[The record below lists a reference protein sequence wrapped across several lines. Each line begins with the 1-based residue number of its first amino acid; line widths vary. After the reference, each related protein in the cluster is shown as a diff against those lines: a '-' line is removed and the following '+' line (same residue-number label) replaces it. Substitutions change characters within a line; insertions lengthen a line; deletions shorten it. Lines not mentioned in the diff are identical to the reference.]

1 MNWLA
6 KFFTSSIGQKAV
18 VGASGLWLVLFLTIH
33 VLGNCQLF
41 IGAEQFN
48 HYAHVMESNPF
59 IIYVVRW
66 VTMIAFLLHAFRGI
80 ALAYA
85 NRQAR
90 GAVGYKVTATNNS
103 SFSARNMAWIGSWI
117 FVFWGFHLYS
127 FWWHLMKGDAPEKI
141 VVMAGPGQEIVGD
154 LKSGV
159 ATFVVPNPN
168 PSQPSQTIKGKVEG
182 EKFLVAV
189 PSQDP
194 QQPAHTEE
202 VAIEERF
209 ADVYTM
215 VAEAFKE
222 PLVSIFYL
230 LSMLVLAFHLWHG
243 FASAFQTFGLT
254 HKKYTPFITWVGR
267 IYSII
272 VPVAFAAM
280 PIYFWFFK

>member
-6 KFFTSSIGQKAV
+6 KFFTSSIGQKVV
-18 VGASGLWLVLFLTIH
+18 VGASGLWLILFLTVH

-48 HYAHVMESNPF
+48 HYAHLMETNPF
-59 IIYVVRW
+59 IIYVMRW
-66 VTMIAFLLHAFRGI
+66 ITMIAFLLHAFRGI

-90 GAVGYKVTATNNS
+90 GEQGYAVTVSNNS
-103 SFSARNMAWIGSWI
+103 SFSARNMAVIGSWI

-141 VVMAGPGQEIVGD
+141 VVMAGPGEELIGD
-154 LKSGV
+154 LRNGV
-159 ATFVVPNPN
+159 ATFTVPNPN
-168 PSQPSQTIKGKVEG
+168 PGQSSQTITGKVVND
-182 EKFLVAV
+182 KFVVAV

-194 QQPAHTEE
+194 QQPAQTQE

-215 VAEAFKE
+215 VAEAFKN
-222 PLVSIFYL
+222 PLMSIFYL

-254 HKKYTPFITWVGR
+254 HKKYTPFISLFGKV
-267 IYSII
+267 YSVL
-272 VPVAFAAM
+272 VPLAFAAM
-280 PIYFWFFK
+280 PLYFWLYK

>member
-6 KFFTSSIGQKAV
+6 KFFTSSIGQKVV
-18 VGASGLWLVLFLTIH
+18 VGASGLWLILFLTVH

-48 HYAHVMESNPF
+48 HYAHLMETNPF
-59 IIYVVRW
+59 IIYVMRW
-66 VTMIAFLLHAFRGI
+66 ITMIAFLLHAFRGI

-85 NRQAR
+85 NRKAR
-90 GAVGYKVTATNNS
+90 GEQGYAVTVSNNS
-103 SFSARNMAWIGSWI
+103 SFSARNMAVIGSWI

-141 VVMAGPGQEIVGD
+141 VVMAGPGEELIGD
-154 LKSGV
+154 LRNGV
-159 ATFVVPNPN
+159 ATFTIPNPN
-168 PSQPSQTIKGKVEG
+168 PGQQSQTITGKVVKD
-182 EKFLVAV
+182 KFIVAV

-194 QQPAHTEE
+194 QQPAQPQE

-215 VAEAFKE
+215 VAEAFKN
-222 PLVSIFYL
+222 PLMSIFYL

-254 HKKYTPFITWVGR
+254 HKKYTPFISLFGK
-267 IYSII
+267 IYSVL
-272 VPVAFAAM
+272 VPLAFAAM
-280 PIYFWFFK
+280 PLYFWLYK